1 MERAHR
7 ELPDGERRVQ
17 RSIVNTS
24 RSFAPNGFPVI
35 KECRNVPSR
44 LQRSGI
50 RYHAGVIILKS
61 IRRYLFLDSIVCVDN
76 RLEEFFSMVTYRGRK
91 CELSVNLGGNAG
103 PGSRP
108 KGA

>member
-24 RSFAPNGFPVI
+24 RSFAPNGF
-35 KECRNVPSR
+35 EMAETAAAD
-44 LQRSGI
+44 
-50 RYHAGVIILKS
+50 HAGVIILNS
-61 IRRYLFLDSIVCVDN
+61 IRRHLFLDSIVCRDN
-76 RLEEFFSMVTYRGRK
+76 RLAEFFSMVTYRGRK

-108 KGA
+108 KGT